1 MIKAYGKTDVGMAR
15 EMNQDYYYISDD
27 QNEIKL
33 YILADGMGG
42 YKGGEIASKLAVTY
56 AKNYIENNF
65 KETPKDK
72 ESLIQ
77 LVASSVE
84 YANMV
89 VYEKSKE
96 DPTLEGMGT
105 TLEVCLVYNNRAFV
119 AHVGDSRIYRIR
131 KEFMRKIT
139 KDHSYVQKLVEDGTI
154 TKEEA
159 DSHPKKNML
168 MRALGCNAFVE
179 PDVTIKGFLK
189 GDTIII
195 CSDGLTNM
203 VTQEEIYKIATS
215 KFEYAPSELIEKANK
230 KGGYDNITVIIIR
243 NI

>member
-1 MIKAYGKTDVGMAR
+1 MIKAYGKSDVGMVR

-27 QNEIKL
+27 QNEVKL

-42 YKGGEIASKLAVTY
+42 YKGGEVASKLAVTS
-56 AKNYIENNF
+56 AKNYIENNIS
-65 KETPKDK
+65 ETPKDK

-89 VYEKSKE
+89 VYEKAKE
-96 DPTLEGMGT
+96 NPEFEGMGT
-105 TLEVCLVYNNRAFV
+105 TLEICLIYNNRAYI
-119 AHVGDSRIYRIR
+119 AHIGDSRIYRIR

-159 DSHPKKNML
+159 AIHPKKNML
-168 MRALGCNAFVE
+168 MKALGCNAFVE

-203 VTQEEIYKIATS
+203 VTQDEIYNIATS
-215 KFEYAPSELIEKANK
+215 KFEYAPSELIERANK
-230 KGGYDNITVIIIR
+230 NGGYDNITVVIIR

>member
-1 MIKAYGKTDVGMAR
+1 MIKAYGKTDVGMTR

-96 DPTLEGMGT
+96 DKTLEGMGT
-105 TLEVCLVYNNRAFV
+105 TLEVCLIYNNRAFI

-131 KEFMRKIT
+131 KEFMRKLT

-159 DSHPKKNML
+159 DLHPKKNML

-179 PDVTIKGFLK
+179 PDVSIKGFLK
-189 GDTIII
+189 GDTLII

-203 VTQEEIYKIATS
+203 VTQEEIYKVATS
-215 KFEYAPSELIEKANK
+215 KFEYAPNELIEKANK
-230 KGGYDNITVIIIR
+230 NGGYDNITIIIIR

>member
-1 MIKAYGKTDVGMAR
+1 MIKAYGKSDVGMVR

-42 YKGGEIASKLAVTY
+42 YKGGEIASKLAVTC
-56 AKNYIENNF
+56 ARNYIENNL

-89 VYEKSKE
+89 VYEKAKE
-96 DPTLEGMGT
+96 EPELEGMGT
-105 TLEVCLVYNNRAFV
+105 TLEICLVYNNRAYI

-131 KEFMRKIT
+131 KEFMRKLT

-159 DSHPKKNML
+159 DFHPKKNML

-203 VTQEEIYKIATS
+203 VTQEEIYKVATS

-230 KGGYDNITVIIIR
+230 NGGYDNITVIVIR

>member
-1 MIKAYGKTDVGMAR
+1 MIKAYGKTDVGMTR

-42 YKGGEIASKLAVTY
+42 YKGGEIASKLAVTC
-56 AKNYIENNF
+56 ARNYIENNL

-96 DPTLEGMGT
+96 EPELEGMGT
-105 TLEVCLVYNNRAFV
+105 TLEICLVYNNRAYI

-131 KEFMRKIT
+131 KEFMRKLT

-159 DSHPKKNML
+159 DFHPKKNML

-195 CSDGLTNM
+195 CSDGLTNT
-203 VTQEEIYKIATS
+203 VTQEEIYKVATS

-230 KGGYDNITVIIIR
+230 NGGYDNITVIIIR

>member
-1 MIKAYGKTDVGMAR
+1 MIKAYGKSDVGMVR

-42 YKGGEIASKLAVTY
+42 YKGGEIASKLAVTC
-56 AKNYIENNF
+56 ARNYIENNL

-89 VYEKSKE
+89 VYEKAKE
-96 DPTLEGMGT
+96 DKELEGMGT
-105 TLEVCLVYNNRAFV
+105 TLEICLVYNNRAYI

-131 KEFMRKIT
+131 KELMRKLT

-159 DSHPKKNML
+159 DFHPKKNML

-203 VTQEEIYKIATS
+203 VTQEEIYKVATS

-230 KGGYDNITVIIIR
+230 NGGYDNITVIIIR